1 MIVWDVLSWYM
12 QNSNLLVPL
21 QLINNIVSAM
31 YI

>member
-21 QLINNIVSAM
+21 QLINNIASAM
-31 YI
+31 HI